1 METITFRQTT
11 PDDRVRA
18 FEVFR
23 ASLWAYVRQIG
34 LVGPD
39 EVDDVEAAWER
50 QGPLM
55 QHLEATAAEDWLAE
69 DANGAVV
76 GMARSIE
83 RDGHVQLTHF
93 FVDPQAQT
101 RGLGRQLL
109 DRAFRPGW
117 GRHRSVIA
125 TQDPR
130 ALGLYLRFGVKARGL
145 GIALT
150 KPPAATEI
158 PTTLRIEEIGPGP
171 ASEEAIGV
179 IDQKVLGYRRDQ
191 DIRFLLSERP
201 ACLFWRGRQPV
212 AYLFAGTGLVAGPGA
227 ALDRSDLPAV
237 IVEQERRAL
246 AAGHESISVAL
257 STAASDT
264 LAWALEHG
272 FRIEPFYAVLLSD
285 APTLQLDRYLMTQ
298 PAFIW

>member
-1 METITFRQTT
+1 M
-11 PDDRVRA
+11 
-18 FEVFR
+18 FR
-23 ASLWAYVRQIG
+23 ASLWAYVQQIG
-34 LVGPD
+34 FVGPD
-39 EVDDVEAAWER
+39 EVDSVEAAWDR

-55 QHLEATAAEDWLAE
+55 QHLESTAAEDWVAE
-69 DANGAVV
+69 DASGTVV

-101 RGLGRQLL
+101 RGVGRQLL
-109 DRAFRPGW
+109 ELAFPLGW

-145 GIALT
+145 GIALS
-150 KPPAATEI
+150 KRPAVTEV
-158 PTTLRIEEIGPGP
+158 PTTLRIEEIGPGS
-171 ASEEAIGV
+171 ASVDAIGA
-179 IDQKVLGYRRDQ
+179 IDQQVLGFRRDQ

-201 ACLFWRGRQPV
+201 ACLFWRGREPV

-227 ALDRSDLPAV
+227 ALDRSDLPVLIA
-237 IVEQERRAL
+237 EQELRAL
-246 AAGHESISVAL
+246 AAGHETISIGL

-272 FRIEPFYAVLLSD
+272 FRIEPFYEVLLSD